1 MVVLIGISLVVRNIE
16 HLFMCLLAICMSSLK
31 CLFRSSAHFLIGLFG
46 VFFFF
51 FYIKLTRSCVL
62 EIKPLSV
69 VSFTNIFSHSEGC
82 LFILFTIY
90 FAVQNL
96 NKFNKVQFVHL
107 KFLFLLL

>member
-16 HLFMCLLAICMSSLK
+16 HLFMCLLVICMSSLK

-46 VFFFF
+46 IF
-51 FYIKLTRSCVL
+51 FYIKLTCSCVL

-82 LFILFTIY
+82 LFILFTVY